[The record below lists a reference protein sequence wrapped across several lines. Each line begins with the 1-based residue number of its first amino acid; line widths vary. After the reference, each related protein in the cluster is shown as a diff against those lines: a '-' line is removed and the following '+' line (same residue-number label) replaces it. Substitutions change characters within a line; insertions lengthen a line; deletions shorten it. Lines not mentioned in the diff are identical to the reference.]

1 MTMMYTVLAKAAE
14 DMGGAF
20 SPERLS
26 LAGQMTLIG
35 MAMIFSVLTILWVV
49 LSIFKLIF
57 AKPAKKV
64 VKPEVKVE
72 EVKTPTPA
80 PATAAIETESDDGAL
95 IALITAA
102 IVAYEASNGNEV
114 APNGFRVVSFRRT
127 NGGRAWNSK

>member
-1 MTMMYTVLAKAAE
+1 MMYTVLAKAAE

-26 LAGQMTLIG
+26 LSGQMTLIG
-35 MAMIFSVLTILWVV
+35 MAMIFSVLTILWAV
-49 LSIFKLIF
+49 LAIFKLIF

-80 PATAAIETESDDGAL
+80 PATAAIETETETDDGAL